1 MTLLIFD
8 IDGTL
13 VYSERRDSRCFAE
26 TYQSL
31 FRQPFPSIDWSEY
44 PHVTDTTIFHTVFER
59 QFRRL
64 PEPLELEQF
73 QEAYVTLLQERRRQN
88 PGHSLEVPGSRR
100 LMHRLRTEEHFVLG
114 VATGGW
120 RRPAHL
126 KLQHV
131 GITTDELP
139 VEGADGKHSRE
150 EIINALLDQIHA
162 ERPDIERIIYIGDA
176 VWDVATTRNLNMPF
190 IGMRWRGD
198 HEVLREAG
206 ATQVLSNYLEYEAFL
221 EAVER
226 AAPPNGR
233 IEG

>member
-31 FRQPFPSIDWSEY
+31 FGQSFPSIDWSQY
-44 PHVTDTTIFHTVFER
+44 PHVTDTTIFHTVFEK
-59 QFRRL
+59 QFLRL
-64 PEPLELEQF
+64 PEADELQRF
-73 QEAYVTLLQERRRQN
+73 QEAYVSLLREKRRQD
-88 PGHSLEVPGSRR
+88 PGHSLEVPGARQ
-100 LMHRLRTEEHFVLG
+100 LMQRLRGEQHFALG

-126 KLQHV
+126 KLKHV
-131 GITTDELP
+131 GISTDELP
-139 VEGADGKHSRE
+139 LEGADGKHSRE

-162 ERPDIERIIYIGDA
+162 QRPDIDRIIYIGDA
-176 VWDVATTRNLNMPF
+176 VWDVATTRNLKMPF
-190 IGMRWRGD
+190 IGMRRQGD

-206 ATQVLSNYLEYEAFL
+206 ATQVLSNYLEYDAFL

-226 AAPPNGR
+226 ATPPSGKD
-233 IEG
+233 